1 MRYFMFLILS
11 CGLLSSC
18 MLKSQHDASIAE
30 YQKRAENSQELQQEN
45 TTLKQQVSDLE
56 LRNQDLSTLNQQL
69 VIKNKQ
75 LTENQFNQKNQSLEE
90 LRKNQQSKQTYLA
103 IYDQLVKK
111 INQSKLIL
119 NDSYVGIKIER
130 NQLFANTKPNLSSS
144 GESFLQQIIQVLP
157 SQLRFSIEVDYQDK
171 DQNIKRGLE
180 KTYVSHLSLKAFEAA
195 LIAHYFTKA
204 TPIESLAVQTTVS
217 SAMINNT
224 DETFILKISQ
234 IP

>member
-1 MRYFMFLILS
+1 MRYFTFVVLS

-45 TTLKQQVSDLE
+45 TTLKQQISDLE

-75 LTENQFNQKNQSLEE
+75 LTENQFNQKNQSLDE

-111 INQSKLIL
+111 IDQSKLIL

-130 NQLFANTKPNLSSS
+130 NQLFTNTKPNLSSS
-144 GESFLQQIIQVLP
+144 GESFLQQVIQVLP
-157 SQLRFSIEVDYQDK
+157 SQLRFSIEVDYQDQ
-171 DQNIKRGLE
+171 DQDIKRGLE

-204 TPIESLAVQTTVS
+204 TPIQSRSSQTTIGS
-217 SAMINNT
+217 TMTNNP
-224 DETFILKISQ
+224 DETFILKISHL
-234 IP
+234 P